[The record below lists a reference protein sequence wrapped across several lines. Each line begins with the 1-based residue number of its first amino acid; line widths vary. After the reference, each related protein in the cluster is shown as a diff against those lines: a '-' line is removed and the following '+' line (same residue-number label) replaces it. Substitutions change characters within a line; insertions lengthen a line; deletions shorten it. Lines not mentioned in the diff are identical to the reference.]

1 MLSRCAGF
9 LFLALTA
16 YGADASELAF
26 LSGCWM
32 MNRNGATVEE
42 MWSKPT
48 GGALMGMGR
57 TVSATGKVT
66 ESEFVEIRPEN
77 GVLSYVVQLK
87 LGGPVTVFQVLTIS
101 ATEVVFS
108 NPEHDFPQRIIYRS
122 LPDGNLFARVE
133 GRVKGK
139 EFAQE
144 FLYRRGNC
152 Q

>member
-1 MLSRCAGF
+1 MLVRLAGF

-16 YGADASELAF
+16 CAADASQLAF
-26 LSGCWM
+26 LSGCWV
-32 MNRNGATVEE
+32 MNRNGVTVEE
-42 MWSKPT
+42 MWNKPT

-57 TVSATGKVT
+57 TVSAAGKVT

-87 LGGPVTVFQVLTIS
+87 LGGPVTVFPVATIS

-108 NPEHDFPQRIIYRS
+108 NPEHDFPQRIIYRA

-133 GRVKGK
+133 GRLKGK
-139 EFAQE
+139 DLAQE
-144 FLYRRGNC
+144 YLYQRGNC